1 MVLVKTSA
9 LSFIATLIK
18 MLATLVINK
27 ARAVCIVPS
36 CLALTGQLKKITLTS
51 FQFRVFEIL
60 AKMSLC
66 RQSYDL

>member
-1 MVLVKTSA
+1 MTLVKTSI
-9 LSFIATLIK
+9 LSFIANLIK
-18 MLATLVINK
+18 MLAALVINK
-27 ARAVCIVPS
+27 ALAICI
-36 CLALTGQLKKITLTS
+36 LALTGQFKKMLTG